1 MTQENLMTTTAE
13 PISLQA
19 LNDTGRALLFTDA
32 RTANAFADVPVTD
45 EELAGFWD
53 LARWSPSMAN
63 SQPLRVL
70 FVRTAEGRERLGV
83 HMSEG
88 NRAKTVSAPA
98 VAVLAYDAAFHQHFP
113 TVFPERGEMYR
124 DNFAGMPGE
133 ALEGIAKY
141 SAAIQTGVFLLAV
154 RAHGLAAGPMAGFD
168 GPGIDADFF
177 AGTTW
182 KTHLV
187 VNIGHPGVAPWFDR
201 LPRLDRDTT
210 VAWA

>member
-1 MTQENLMTTTAE
+1 MTTTAE
-13 PISLQA
+13 PATLGT
-19 LNDTGRALLFTDA
+19 LDDTGRTLLFTEA
-32 RTANAFADVPVTD
+32 RTANTFSDVPVTD
-45 EELAGFWD
+45 QELAGIWD

-70 FVRTAEGRERLGV
+70 FVRTAESRERLGA
-83 HMSEG
+83 HMAEG
-88 NRAKTVSAPA
+88 NRDKTLTAPA
-98 VAVLAYDAAFHQHFP
+98 VAVLAYDAEFHQHFP

-124 DNFAGMPGE
+124 DQFSGMPGE

-168 GPGIDADFF
+168 GPGIDAEFF
-177 AGTTW
+177 AGTSW

-187 VNIGHPGVAPWFDR
+187 VNIGHPGAAPWFDR
-201 LPRLDRDTT
+201 LPRLDRNTAL
-210 VAWA
+210 AWA

>member
-1 MTQENLMTTTAE
+1 MTTTVTELDVLDDAAR
-13 PISLQA
+13 S
-19 LNDTGRALLFTDA
+19 LLFTEA
-32 RTANAFADVPVTD
+32 RTANSFSDTPVTD
-45 EELAGFWD
+45 EELRGIWN

-70 FVRTAEGRERLGV
+70 FVRTQEGRERLV
-83 HMSEG
+83 PHLSEG
-88 NRAKTVSAPA
+88 NQAKTLSAPA
-98 VAVLAYDAAFHQHFP
+98 VAVLAYDAEFHEHFP
-113 TVFPERGEMYR
+113 TVFPERGAMYR

-154 RAHGLAAGPMAGFD
+154 RAHGLAAGPMGGFD
-168 GPGIDADFF
+168 GPAIDAEFF

-187 VNIGHPGVAPWFDR
+187 VNIGHPGVDPWFDR
-201 LPRLDRDTT
+201 LPRIGEDEALS
-210 VAWA
+210 WA

>member
-1 MTQENLMTTTAE
+1 MTTTAE
-13 PISLQA
+13 PAMLGTLA
-19 LNDTGRALLFTDA
+19 DTGRTLLFTEA

-45 EELAGFWD
+45 RELAGIWD

-70 FVRTAEGRERLGV
+70 FVRTAEGRERLGA
-83 HMSEG
+83 HMAEG
-88 NRAKTVSAPA
+88 NRDKTLTAPA
-98 VAVLAYDAAFHQHFP
+98 VAVLAYDAEFHQHFP

-124 DNFAGMPGE
+124 DRFSGMPGE

-168 GPGIDADFF
+168 GPGIDAEFF
-177 AGTTW
+177 AGTSW

-187 VNIGHPGVAPWFDR
+187 INIGHPGAAPWFDR
-201 LPRLDRDTT
+201 LPRLDRNTAL
-210 VAWA
+210 AWA

>member
-1 MTQENLMTTTAE
+1 MTTTAE
-13 PISLQA
+13 LTF
-19 LNDTGRALLFTDA
+19 LDTLDDAGRALLFTEA
-32 RTANAFADVPVTD
+32 RSANSFADVPVTD
-45 EELAGFWD
+45 EELTGIWN

-70 FVRTAEGRERLGV
+70 FVRTPEARERLGV

-98 VAVLAYDAAFHQHFP
+98 VAVLAYDAEFHEHFP

-124 DNFAGMPGE
+124 QNFSGMPGE

-154 RAHGLAAGPMAGFD
+154 RAHGLAAGPMGGFD
-168 GPGIDADFF
+168 GPGIDAEFF

-187 VNIGHPGVAPWFDR
+187 VNIGHPGEAPWFDR
-201 LPRLDRDTT
+201 LPRIHEDTA

>member
-1 MTQENLMTTTAE
+1 MTTTAG
-13 PISLQA
+13 PTSLDT
-19 LNDTGRALLFTDA
+19 LDDTGRALLFTEA

-45 EELAGFWD
+45 EELSGIWD

-70 FVRTAEGRERLGV
+70 FVRTAEGRERLGA
-83 HMSEG
+83 HMAEG
-88 NRAKTVSAPA
+88 NRDKTLSAPA
-98 VAVLAYDAAFHQHFP
+98 VAVLAYDAGFHQHFP

-124 DNFAGMPGE
+124 DRFSGMPGE
-133 ALEGIAKY
+133 ALEAIAKY

-168 GPGIDADFF
+168 GPGIDAEFF

-201 LPRLDRDTT
+201 LPRLDRDTAL
-210 VAWA
+210 AWA